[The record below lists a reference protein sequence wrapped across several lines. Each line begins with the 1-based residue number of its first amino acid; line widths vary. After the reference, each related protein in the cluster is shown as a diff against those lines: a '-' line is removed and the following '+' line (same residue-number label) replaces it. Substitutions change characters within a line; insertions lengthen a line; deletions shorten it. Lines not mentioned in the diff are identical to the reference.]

1 MQAFFLEIGRKLP
14 GVFRPDDYDGNITGD
29 KFSVVLTQLR
39 HMPLAEWSGKGAIEH
54 QQHNFLALQVRQGK
68 VLPGEVGQGEIG
80 C

>member
-54 QQHNFLALQVRQGK
+54 Q
-68 VLPGEVGQGEIG
+68 
-80 C
+80 